1 MKNYIPAKSYE
12 VKNGTKYAIFWA
24 EQEAVKE
31 ARHGKKYIRHHRHS
45 DTLDHRIKENER
57 RTGEPQTYRYVY
69 ASLNRRTKAFYH
81 GQNFIG

>member
-1 MKNYIPAKSYE
+1 MKNYIPNKDYE
-12 VKNGTKYAIFWA
+12 VKNGIRYAIFWA

-31 ARHGKKYIRHHRHS
+31 ARHGRKYICHNRHS
-45 DTLDHRIKENER
+45 TVLDQQIKKNER
-57 RTGEPQTYRYVY
+57 RTGESQTYRYVY